1 MLPAPNDSPVFFFFF
16 SFDAFL
22 VSIGS
27 FDDTPILRLDFLS
40 KLLDV
45 DWAIDQVWLWTRLPF
60 LITYYMDGS
69 VIYRKSILPSED
81 RCVRFKVKEVERG
94 EKTRQWY

>member
-45 DWAIDQVWLWTRLPF
+45 DWAIDQV
-60 LITYYMDGS
+60 
-69 VIYRKSILPSED
+69 
-81 RCVRFKVKEVERG
+81 
-94 EKTRQWY
+94 